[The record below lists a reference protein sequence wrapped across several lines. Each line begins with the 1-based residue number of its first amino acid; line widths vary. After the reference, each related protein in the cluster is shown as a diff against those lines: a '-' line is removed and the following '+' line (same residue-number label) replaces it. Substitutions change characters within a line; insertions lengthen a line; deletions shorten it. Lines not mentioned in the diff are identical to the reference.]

1 MSTRTERRPWDL
13 LPSTIAILQLLSH
26 RLPVTTCSS
35 AHHQPNGQREWRER
49 VLGDCGFEKDV
60 VETQKLGRARRAAT
74 AAQQACPSLVR
85 VVGASAAGAECFNY
99 GQIWPGGPAWPL
111 AADVYVTMAV

>member
-1 MSTRTERRPWDL
+1 MSTRAERRPWDL

-35 AHHQPNGQREWRER
+35 THQPNGQREWRER
-49 VLGDCGFEKDV
+49 VLGDCGFER
-60 VETQKLGRARRAAT
+60 TLSKLGRARRAAT

-99 GQIWPGGPAWPL
+99 GQIWPGGPARPL
-111 AADVYVTMAV
+111 AADVSATMAV